1 MLSRL
6 PDFVRIVRGFFVTEK
21 KAALLRDDVVKK
33 LVDSHP
39 SRLPAGQLGV
49 GNVYIIHAR
58 VDKREKRV
66 SNSSIPACKSSFC
79 STKYTC

>member
-21 KAALLRDDVVKK
+21 KAALPMEDVIKK

-39 SRLPAGQLGV
+39 SRLPPGQLGV
-49 GNVYIIHAR
+49 RNVSIAR
-58 VDKREKRV
+58 EFPFVNYRITP
-66 SNSSIPACKSSFC
+66 SSKKWYLYSHIS
-79 STKYTC
+79 

>member
-21 KAALLRDDVVKK
+21 KVALPREDVVKK

-39 SRLPAGQLGV
+39 SRLPAGQFGV
-49 GNVYIIHAR
+49 RNVKSCEFAYVNWDHFP
-58 VDKREKRV
+58 
-66 SNSSIPACKSSFC
+66 IPKMAQV
-79 STKYTC
+79 

>member
-21 KAALLRDDVVKK
+21 KTALSREEVVKK

-39 SRLPAGQLGV
+39 SRLPPGQLR
-49 GNVYIIHAR
+49 I
-58 VDKREKRV
+58 
-66 SNSSIPACKSSFC
+66 KSL
-79 STKYTC
+79 

>member
-21 KAALLRDDVVKK
+21 KAALPREDVVKK

-39 SRLPAGQLGV
+39 SRLPAGQLEV
-49 GNVYIIHAR
+49 TDVKSCEFSYVNWDYSPIPKMEQVYI
-58 VDKREKRV
+58 
-66 SNSSIPACKSSFC
+66 
-79 STKYTC
+79 

>member
-21 KAALLRDDVVKK
+21 KVALPREDVIKK

-39 SRLPAGQLGV
+39 SRLPPGQLGLK
-49 GNVYIIHAR
+49 NVNVARYRVPFCKLSDHTYIPKINGPTS
-58 VDKREKRV
+58 VK
-66 SNSSIPACKSSFC
+66 C
-79 STKYTC
+79 